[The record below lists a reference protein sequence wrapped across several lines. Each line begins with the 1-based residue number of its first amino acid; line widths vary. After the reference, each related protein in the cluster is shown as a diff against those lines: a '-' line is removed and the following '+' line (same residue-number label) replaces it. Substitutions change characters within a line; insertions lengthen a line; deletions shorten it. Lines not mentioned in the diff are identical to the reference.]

1 MCRISKE
8 RKVTSKYLH
17 KKRRFDEK
25 KAKTMNESNI
35 HDDDD
40 DDAHTPPRQHRP
52 HPSSPFSPSNERNQ
66 WSRRQ
71 RERGEHLPPPLFFP
85 TRKNINERKRGK
97 KTILICAMFALMIG
111 VYFYVMVNK
120 LSDLF
125 LYMNWTRSADE
136 FNNNKTH
143 SSRRM
148 MLLLKI

>member
-1 MCRISKE
+1 
-8 RKVTSKYLH
+8 
-17 KKRRFDEK
+17 
-25 KAKTMNESNI
+25 MNESNI
-35 HDDDD
+35 HDDDV
-40 DDAHTPPRQHRP
+40 HTPPRQYRP
-52 HPSSPFSPSNERNQ
+52 HPSPPFSPSNERNQ
-66 WSRRQ
+66 WSRRK

-125 LYMNWTRSADE
+125 LYMNWTRPVDDI
-136 FNNNKTH
+136 NNNKAH